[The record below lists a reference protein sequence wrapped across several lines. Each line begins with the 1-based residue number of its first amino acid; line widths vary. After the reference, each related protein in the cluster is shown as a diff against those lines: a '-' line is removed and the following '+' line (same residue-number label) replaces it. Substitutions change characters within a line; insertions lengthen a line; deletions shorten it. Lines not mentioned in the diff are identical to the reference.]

1 MLLGNHKVTA
11 VYIMLTVILIIIIF
25 KIPLPVFLDFI
36 GSTAVQAFDT
46 EKNDPELSAFI
57 AGRIVFSLIG
67 AVLIFYSLYP
77 SKKRHSE

>member
-11 VYIMLTVILIIIIF
+11 VYIMLTVILIIIF

-36 GSTAVQAFDT
+36 GSSAVQAFDT

-57 AGRIVFSLIG
+57 AGRIVF
-67 AVLIFYSLYP
+67 
-77 SKKRHSE
+77 H

>member
-11 VYIMLTVILIIIIF
+11 VYIMLTVILIIIF

-36 GSTAVQAFDT
+36 GSSAVQAFDT